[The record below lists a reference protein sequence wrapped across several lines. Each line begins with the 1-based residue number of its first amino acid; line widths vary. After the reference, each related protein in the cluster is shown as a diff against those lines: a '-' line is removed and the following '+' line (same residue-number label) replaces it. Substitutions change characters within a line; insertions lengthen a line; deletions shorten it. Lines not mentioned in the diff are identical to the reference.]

1 MKKMITLAVVLF
13 FIALT
18 QVVIAGDAAKGKEK
32 AEIICQNCHGPEGA
46 GGKNPLWPKLKGQ
59 QAPYIIKQLE
69 AFKSGERKDPAMN
82 AVAAGLSDSDIENLG
97 AYYNSLK

>member
-1 MKKMITLAVVLF
+1 MVLTHVVM
-13 FIALT
+13 
-18 QVVIAGDAAKGKEK
+18 AGDANKGREK
-32 AEIICQNCHGPEGA
+32 AELICQQCHGPEGV
-46 GGKNPLWPKLKGQ
+46 GGNNPLWPKLKGQ

>member
-1 MKKMITLAVVLF
+1 MKKMIILGVAFSFMVLTHVVL
-13 FIALT
+13 
-18 QVVIAGDAAKGKEK
+18 AGDAAKGREK
-32 AEIICQNCHGPEGA
+32 AESLCQQCHGPEGV

-69 AFKSGERKDPAMN
+69 AFKSGERKDSAMN
-82 AVAAGLSDSDIENLG
+82 AVAAGLSDSDIENLA

>member
-1 MKKMITLAVVLF
+1 MKKMIIPAVALFLMVL
-13 FIALT
+13 T
-18 QVVIAGDAAKGKEK
+18 HVVMAGDAAKGGEK
-32 AEIICQNCHGPEGA
+32 AEIICQNCHGPEGV

-82 AVAAGLSDSDIENLG
+82 AVAAGLSDADLENIA
-97 AYYNSLK
+97 AYYSNLK